1 MESKNTEN
9 NKNKE
14 NEKNVV
20 DEKKYE
26 KLVARN
32 ERMKRKNNKI
42 LWEYHPELV
51 STGKEEENEQVKE
64 EQKEEDNTKKK
75 DKKKNKKKNKKNE
88 PNKNINKLFYTE
100 KDKEL
105 IKQLLYNPIPDKYR
119 AEYWFIVTG
128 AKMEYLNNRGYY
140 QKLLNLLEKY
150 NNKFSFIKTISLDM
164 HRTFPNK
171 PFFKDENNLNRL
183 SNILKAF
190 ALRNCASIGYCQGF
204 NYIAAQLL
212 LVFNDEEK
220 TFWTYTK
227 IIEDYLPFNFYL
239 KFTGVRIDMEIVH
252 SILVKNLDYIDK
264 NEELRLCLNNLVS
277 RCFISLYSEIVEEDI
292 LRNIWDAFFIY
303 GDIILFRTFK
313 YIGFVLCNEK
323 FKKYNIE
330 SVHEELTNKLHKI
343 KDYDL
348 LNYFLIYEKQ
358 INYSFI
364 NESRKRKLKKID
376 EQNSK
381 FKETMADTDIKC
393 DVNSPFCF
401 YNLLDDISPYS
412 KYKIFKLK
420 KNTKKIDN
428 YFKDKFNKNENNL
441 IKEENLVIDEIDDDD
456 VLIERMEH
464 VCVQVKDVKN
474 E

>member
-1 MESKNTEN
+1 MESKKDEN
-9 NKNKE
+9 NKNDE

-26 KLVARN
+26 IFLARN
-32 ERMKRKNNKI
+32 ERLKRKNNNI
-42 LWEYHPELV
+42 LWQNHLELIAN
-51 STGKEEENEQVKE
+51 GKEEENNKEKEKE
-64 EQKEEDNTKKK
+64 ENKAQDKNKKK
-75 DKKKNKKKNKKNE
+75 DKKKNKEVKK
-88 PNKNINKLFYTE
+88 ITNKLYYTE
-100 KDKEL
+100 QDKEL
-105 IKQLLYNPIPDKYR
+105 IKQLLYNPIPENYR

-128 AKMEYLNNRGYY
+128 AKLEYLNNRGYY
-140 QKLLNLLEKY
+140 QRLLKLIEKY
-150 NNKFSFIKTISLDM
+150 NNNFPFIKTISLDM
-164 HRTFPNK
+164 HRTFPKK
-171 PFFKDENNLNRL
+171 PYFKDSENLKRL

-212 LVFNDEEK
+212 LVINDEEK

-239 KFTGVRIDMEIVH
+239 KFTGVRADMEIVH
-252 SILVKNLDYIDK
+252 SILVKNLGYIDK
-264 NEELRLCLNNLVS
+264 NDELRLCINNLVS

-303 GDIILFRTFK
+303 GDLILFRTFR
-313 YIGFVLCNEK
+313 YIGFLLCTEK

-343 KDYDL
+343 KNYDL
-348 LNYFLIYEKQ
+348 LNYFLMIEKQ

-364 NESRKRKLKKID
+364 NESRKRRMKKIN

-381 FKETMADTDIKC
+381 FRETMSDVNVKC
-393 DVNSPFCF
+393 DKDSPFCYF
-401 YNLLDDISPYS
+401 NLLDDISQCS
-412 KYKIFKLK
+412 QYKIFKLK
-420 KNTKKIDN
+420 KNPKRIDN
-428 YFKDKFNKNENNL
+428 YFTNKFNNIENSI
-441 IKEENLVIDEIDDDD
+441 IKEGNSTNDDVDD

-464 VCVQVKDVKN
+464 VCDVMKEVKK

>member
-1 MESKNTEN
+1 MDSKKSQN

-14 NEKNVV
+14 NEKNIV

-26 KLVARN
+26 ILLARN
-32 ERMKRKNNKI
+32 ERIKRKNNKI
-42 LWEYHPELV
+42 LWEYHPELL
-51 STGKEEENEQVKE
+51 SNG
-64 EQKEEDNTKKK
+64 KEEDNEKIIEEQKPQEKTKKK
-75 DKKKNKKKNKKNE
+75 DKKKKKINE
-88 PNKNINKLFYTE
+88 PKKIINKLYYTQ
-100 KDKEL
+100 KDKDL
-105 IKQLLYNPIPDKYR
+105 IKQLLYNPIPEKYR
-119 AEYWFIVTG
+119 AEYWFIATG
-128 AKMEYLNNRGYY
+128 AKMEYTNNKGYY

-150 NNKFSFIKTISLDM
+150 NNNFPFIKTIQLDM
-164 HRTFPNK
+164 NRTFPTK
-171 PFFKDENNLNRL
+171 PFFKDDNNLKKL

-227 IIEDYLPFNFYL
+227 MIEDYLPFNFYL
-239 KFTGVRIDMEIVH
+239 KFSGVRIDMEIVH

-264 NEELRLCLNNLVS
+264 NEELRICLNNLVS

-303 GDIILFRTFK
+303 GDLILFRTFR

-330 SVHEELTNKLHKI
+330 NVHEELTNKLHQLKN
-343 KDYDL
+343 YDL
-348 LNYFLIYEKQ
+348 LNYFLIIEKQ

-364 NESRKRKLKKID
+364 DESRKRKSKKIE

-381 FKETMADTDIKC
+381 FKESMPEIEPKC
-393 DVNSPFCF
+393 DINSPFCF
-401 YNLLDDISPYS
+401 YNLSDDISQYS

-420 KNTKKIDN
+420 KNPKKIDN
-428 YFKDKFNKNENNL
+428 YFNDKFDKIDNIL
-441 IKEENLVIDEIDDDD
+441 IKEENLVDEKNEDED
-456 VLIERMEH
+456 VLVERMIH
-464 VCVQVKDVKN
+464 FCKN